1 MRKEEGYGYLPSIA
15 WIEDEI
21 YAMRLKGFFLI
32 GIVECGVG
40 QEEEIKSAI
49 QVNCVQVV
57 GYRFY
62 FRV

>member
-1 MRKEEGYGYLPSIA
+1 MRKEEGDNYLPSIA

-40 QEEEIKSAI
+40 QEEEII
-49 QVNCVQVV
+49 V
-57 GYRFY
+57 
-62 FRV
+62 RVR